1 MRNRSCLKAPVKRLL
16 VLGTFSVVLNWQGA
30 VGAFAQEGKELI
42 DTPAPEWELVEWFNS
57 EPLSLAR
64 LKGKVVLVR
73 WWTGPECP
81 YCAASAP
88 HLVRWDKKYRAQG
101 LVVVGIYHHK
111 SFAPLTREHVAQLV
125 ERYGF
130 RFPVAVDPDWR
141 TLQHWWLKGRPQS
154 WTSVSFLIDKKGIVR
169 HVHPGGS
176 YVEEEARAM
185 ESLIG
190 KLLKESVS

>member
-1 MRNRSCLKAPVKRLL
+1 VGA
-16 VLGTFSVVLNWQGA
+16 FFVVLSWQGA
-30 VGAFAQEGKELI
+30 VGAFAQEGKELVGAS
-42 DTPAPEWELVEWFNS
+42 APEWELVEWFNS
-57 EPLSLAR
+57 EPLSLGR

-88 HLVRWDKKYRAQG
+88 HLVRWDEGYRRRG

-111 SFAPLTREHVAQLV
+111 SPVPVTREHVAQLV

-130 RFPVAVDPDWR
+130 RFPVAIDPEWQ
-141 TLQHWWLKGRPQS
+141 TLRRWWLDGSGQK
-154 WTSVSFLIDKKGIVR
+154 WTSVSFLVDKEGIVR
-169 HVHPGGS
+169 FIHLGGS
-176 YVEEEARAM
+176 YTEEEAGAM

-190 KLLKESVS
+190 KLLGYRLS